1 MSMKVSAWERG
12 CPWKCQPC
20 GYRGQKLVVTYHLYQ
35 RHMSLDEYPFT
46 CKLCYFTA
54 YQRTKPT
61 KHGEW
66 YLEQKMRV
74 KKEPEPPVDTFLK
87 LETMLPRWVWWW
99 WCCPS
104 RTHYS
109 LGSYGKDRLAFRL
122 RMVSSASRLRMVPQI
137 LCRFVVCD
145 LCAACVHGPLFRP
158 LFDIKFFVP
167 CSKHSFGSLYPV
179 LSRHPPSTMDTSLQE
194 QRRSSS
200 CWKSSSWESPRPP
213 SRS

>member
-1 MSMKVSAWERG
+1 MSMEVSAGKRG
-12 CPWKCQPC
+12 CAWKCQPC

-66 YLEQKMRV
+66 YLEHKMRV

-87 LETMLPRWVWWW
+87 LETMLPCWVWWW

-104 RTHYS
+104 S
-109 LGSYGKDRLAFRL
+109 FGSHGKDRLAFRL
-122 RMVSSASRLRMVPQI
+122 QMVSSASRLRMVPQI
-137 LCRFVVCD
+137 LWPFRCVWP
-145 LCAACVHGPLFRP
+145 LCSLRPWSSLPSPL
-158 LFDIKFFVP
+158 
-167 CSKHSFGSLYPV
+167 
-179 LSRHPPSTMDTSLQE
+179 RH
-194 QRRSSS
+194 
-200 CWKSSSWESPRPP
+200 
-213 SRS
+213 